1 MWRGPALR
9 LFTTGLL
16 LGGASTGLLAV
27 IVGSLVRPLVPIEMG
42 TLLLAAGGVIII
54 VAEIAGYR
62 LALPQ
67 NARQVPTWIIREG
80 SRAGALQFGYEM
92 GTGVRT
98 YMTSS
103 LPHAALL
110 AVLVQA
116 SWWQGLVAGAAFG
129 GGRAAMALTRYYHGD
144 TDRWDHLLRLH
155 SARARVLLAA
165 TAAAALYFIISPTLA
180 LL

>member
-1 MWRGPALR
+1 M
-9 LFTTGLL
+9 FSTGLV

-27 IVGSLVRPLVPIEMG
+27 IVGSLVRPLVPIEIG
-42 TLLLAAGGVIII
+42 SLLLAAAAVIII

-62 LALPQ
+62 LSLPQ

-103 LPHAALL
+103 LPHVALL
-110 AVLVQA
+110 AVLLQA

-129 GGRAAMALTRYYHGD
+129 GGRAAMALTRFYRRD
-144 TDRWDHLLRLH
+144 TDRWDLLLRRY
-155 SARARVLLAA
+155 ARLARVLLAG
-165 TAAAALYFIISPTLA
+165 TAAVALYCLISPTFA